1 MAPYSGGGQ
10 RARGWGY
17 VREPAEGFFIGGSS
31 VKDMNG
37 VYKRVNTIPGDLLT
51 DSRASESFQL
61 VYRKWPGCLESIV
74 CHSYARSKYFCIAMN
89 NLEWQWMRTMICL
102 AGT

>member
-51 DSRASESFQL
+51 DSRTSESFQL
-61 VYRKWPGCLESIV
+61 VYRKWPGCIFASSFYLVLSVLRVNRES
-74 CHSYARSKYFCIAMN
+74 CCD
-89 NLEWQWMRTMICL
+89 WQWMLTMICL
-102 AGT
+102 AGI